1 MYKPKYKIF
10 AICVCCE
17 KRFEQKHGLRKKC
30 DECKIQEGKMKTLK
44 INKRRFVEWFW
55 SDEDSLVDLGNDVV
69 EALID
74 EGTYTKTLS
83 DAWNNV
89 DTYIDLLF

>member
-1 MYKPKYKIF
+1 
-10 AICVCCE
+10 
-17 KRFEQKHGLRKKC
+17 
-30 DECKIQEGKMKTLK
+30 MKTLK

-83 DAWNNV
+83 DAWEQCG
-89 DTYIDLLF
+89 YIHRSLVLNPEVAEWNKDNEIIDPSSEYDVEWVEQ